1 MKMVTFQN
9 HPSTRKT
16 TSLSPNATL
25 NNFSLESRE
34 LPPRG
39 IERKQLGS
47 LNFTVIDTI
56 RHDRYGMRRR
66 PAKVKLTVHPSF
78 EVEVA
83 RVANYAR
90 YTGKQKTTETEAY
103 GEVRVIGTVK
113 VGTGL
118 TLVTLTVYGI

>member
-1 MKMVTFQN
+1 
-9 HPSTRKT
+9 
-16 TSLSPNATL
+16 
-25 NNFSLESRE
+25 
-34 LPPRG
+34 
-39 IERKQLGS
+39 
-47 LNFTVIDTI
+47 
-56 RHDRYGMRRR
+56 MRRR
-66 PAKVKLTVHPSF
+66 PAKVKLTVRPSF

-118 TLVTLTVYGI
+118 TLVTLTVYEI